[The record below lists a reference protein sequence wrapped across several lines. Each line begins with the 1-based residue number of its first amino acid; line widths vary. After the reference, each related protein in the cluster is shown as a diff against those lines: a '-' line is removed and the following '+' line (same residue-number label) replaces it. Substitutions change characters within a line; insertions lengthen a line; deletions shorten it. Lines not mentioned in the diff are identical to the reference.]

1 MCHDLAIEGDDRP
14 QRRLGTRMELTDLV
28 RILRRRW
35 IPIVAA
41 GIVGVGAAAG
51 VSALQAP
58 SYASTTQVFV
68 STQTGETSN
77 DLAQSN
83 AYTLSRVLTYSELAS
98 SERVLADVV
107 ADLGLDVDVRD
118 LARRVTATPVPETT
132 IIEIT
137 ATSGDPQRAA
147 DIANATAT
155 SLADVVDEIEGT
167 STQASP
173 VRLTTVEAA
182 RPPESASSPSW
193 PLNMLLG
200 GLAAL
205 VLATGFVVLRDL
217 LDTRIRSPHDVEL
230 ATHHPVIGTI
240 AFDERAGDR
249 PLVVHDAPHDFR
261 AEAYRSL
268 RTNLLFVEVEG
279 GQRTFV
285 VTSSVAGE
293 GKTTATANLAIALAQ
308 SGETVLLIDADLRK
322 PKVADTLAIEGR
334 IGLTTVLIG
343 EADID
348 DAVQDWGGTGL
359 FVLPAGRVP
368 PNPSELLGS
377 RAMESLLRGL
387 EDEFD
392 WILIDAPPLLPV
404 TDAAVL
410 GTRTAGAIVVAASG
424 KTTRGQLDGA
434 LTRLGT
440 VDVSIAGIL
449 LTMLPTSTAHAYAYA
464 YGYGYGPG
472 APADDDGDGART
484 DSAAHD
490 DGVGERSAP
499 ARGSERVE
507 RDASSAAARAAVPAD
522 GAPNDEPVA
531 DEGAAAAAPEVVAP
545 EPADEPTPARGRGT
559 ATPAKTRTRRAPRP
573 KRERPSRDR

>member
-1 MCHDLAIEGDDRP
+1 
-14 QRRLGTRMELTDLV
+14 MELTDLV

-41 GIVGVGAAAG
+41 GVVGVGGAAG

-58 SYASTTQVFV
+58 SYESATQVFV
-68 STQTGETSN
+68 STQTGETSS

-83 AYTLSRVLTYSELAS
+83 AYTLSRVLTYAELAS
-98 SERVLADVV
+98 SERVLDGVIGE
-107 ADLGLDVDVRD
+107 LGLDVDARE
-118 LARRVTATPVPETT
+118 LARRISAAPIPDTT
-132 IIEIT
+132 IIQIV
-137 ATSGDPQRAA
+137 ATDDDPDRAA
-147 DIANATAT
+147 AIANATAT
-155 SLADVVDEIEGT
+155 SLAGVVADVEGT

-173 VRLTTVEAA
+173 VRLTTVEEA
-182 RPPESASSPSW
+182 RPPESASSPRW
-193 PLNMLLG
+193 VLNLVLG
-200 GLAAL
+200 GLLAL
-205 VLATGFVVLRDL
+205 ALATAVAVLRDV

-240 AFDERAGDR
+240 AYDARAADR

-308 SGETVLLIDADLRK
+308 SGQTVLLVDADLRK
-322 PKVADTLAIEGR
+322 PRVADVLGIEGR
-334 IGLTTVLIG
+334 VGLTTVLIG
-343 EADID
+343 DAEVD

-377 RAMESLLRGL
+377 RAMESLLRRL
-387 EDEFD
+387 EGEYD
-392 WILIDAPPLLPV
+392 WILVDAPPLLPV

-410 GTRTAGAIVVAASG
+410 ATRTSGAIVVVAAGS
-424 KTTRGQLDGA
+424 TTRGQLDGA
-434 LTRLGT
+434 LARLGT
-440 VDVSIAGIL
+440 VDVRVAGVL
-449 LTMLPTSTAHAYAYA
+449 LTRLPTTDGHAYA

-472 APADDDGDGART
+472 APLDDEH
-484 DSAAHD
+484 AAMH
-490 DGVGERSAP
+490 VA
-499 ARGSERVE
+499 AT
-507 RDASSAAARAAVPAD
+507 RDARAARAARRQEQGDDDAGALQARLDGDAD
-522 GAPNDEPVA
+522 GDPGGDAAERANAPDAEA
-531 DEGAAAAAPEVVAP
+531 TAP
-545 EPADEPTPARGRGT
+545 
-559 ATPAKTRTRRAPRP
+559 RAPRTP
-573 KRERPSRDR
+573 RPRRSKRERAGGTGR

>member
-1 MCHDLAIEGDDRP
+1 
-14 QRRLGTRMELTDLV
+14 MELTDLV

-41 GIVGVGAAAG
+41 GIVGVGVAAG
-51 VSALQAP
+51 VSALQTP
-58 SYASTTQVFV
+58 SYQSSTRVFV
-68 STQTGETSN
+68 STQTGETSA

-83 AYTLSRVLTYSELAS
+83 AYTLSRVLTYAELAR
-98 SERVLADVV
+98 SERVLAVV
-107 ADLGLDVDVRD
+107 VERLGLDVDELELMRQIEAV
-118 LARRVTATPVPETT
+118 PVPETT
-132 IIEIT
+132 IIQIT
-137 ATSGDPQRAA
+137 ATSTDPDEAA
-147 DIANATAT
+147 AIANETAT
-155 SLADVVDEIEGT
+155 SLASVVDEIEGT
-167 STQASP
+167 ATQASP
-173 VRLTTVEAA
+173 VRLTTIAEA

-230 ATHHPVIGTI
+230 ATHHPIIGTI
-240 AFDERAGDR
+240 AFDERAGER

-268 RTNLLFVEVEG
+268 RTNLLFVDVEG

-343 EADID
+343 EAEID

-377 RAMESLLRGL
+377 RAMESLLRRL

-392 WILIDAPPLLPV
+392 WILVDAPPLLPV

-410 GTRTAGAIVVAASG
+410 GTRMSGAIVVAASG

-440 VDVSIAGIL
+440 VDVSVAGIL
-449 LTMLPTSTAHAYAYA
+449 LTMLPTSAGHAYA
-464 YGYGYGPG
+464 YGYGFGYGYGPG
-472 APADDDGDGART
+472 VPDADETTADDVAALEASVSGAHAT
-484 DSAAHD
+484 P
-490 DGVGERSAP
+490 GP
-499 ARGSERVE
+499 AEE
-507 RDASSAAARAAVPAD
+507 T
-522 GAPNDEPVA
+522 
-531 DEGAAAAAPEVVAP
+531 AAAAHAV
-545 EPADEPTPARGRGT
+545 DDPTTARGRAT
-559 ATPAKTRTRRAPRP
+559 ATPATTRRPRAPRP
-573 KRERPSRDR
+573 KRERPARDR